1 MVVEVQVGLGVC
13 YDEVEAK
20 VDAPEGE
27 EETCDGKSA
36 CVRGREEIVAVVLP

>member
-1 MVVEVQVGLGVC
+1 MGLGVC
-13 YDEVEAK
+13 YDEVETE

-36 CVRGREEIVAVVLP
+36 CVRGREEIVAGVSREP